1 MMTLDQVRAFVA
13 VAEELHFGR
22 AAERLTMTQP
32 PLSRQIQKLE
42 RTVGV
47 TLLARDNRKVELT
60 EAGRAFLDESYRL
73 LALVESA
80 GDVARRIDGGAAGT
94 LRLGFTAVSAI
105 GMLGPLLKELERS
118 LPGVDVIL
126 HERVTAAQADGIR
139 RGELDLGLARPP
151 FDTSEFESRVV
162 FREPL
167 CAAVP
172 ADHPLARVT
181 RPLTAGDFDGVP
193 VISYNPV
200 QSRYFHELTVRFL
213 TNAHPRVEQQVHQIL
228 TAVLLVAAGRG
239 CALVPTSARSLGV
252 QGVAYKD
259 LVEGGGDP
267 DGSEVPGRPVELH
280 AIWARG
286 RRSPMLRRVL
296 AQLGRM
302 QLDADG

>member
-22 AAERLTMTQP
+22 AAERLNMTQP

-42 RTVGV
+42 RSVGC
-47 TLLARDNRKVELT
+47 TLLERDNRRVELT

-73 LALVESA
+73 LALVDSA

-105 GMLGPLLKELERS
+105 GVLGPLLTELDRS
-118 LPGVDVIL
+118 LPGVEVIL

-151 FDTSEFESRVV
+151 FDTSELESRVV

-172 ADHPLARVT
+172 AGHPLAGVR

-239 CALVPTSARSLGV
+239 CALVPASARSLGV
-252 QGVAYKD
+252 QGVVYQD
-259 LVEGGGDP
+259 LVDGGGDP

-296 AQLGRM
+296 AQIGRM
-302 QLDADG
+302 QLGDEG